1 MSSTLH
7 DRKKYVK
14 ISLGAHM
21 KKLIIDFDDV
31 ICNNEFVTCYN
42 EFFHTNKKH
51 SDFGGFY
58 VDSAIK
64 DLDTRRAFGEYV
76 VKRNFYKNATIKE
89 GAVEAVEKLSKKYS
103 VYICT
108 AYYMDYVRNL
118 CGTIL
123 EQKYTFI
130 AEHIPTF
137 DMSKIIFTNSK
148 SVVNGDIMIDD
159 NVNNLI
165 TNNACTKLLFTAEHN
180 ESIEKEELIKHNII
194 RVNGWQEI
202 LKLLEADVD

>member
-1 MSSTLH
+1 
-7 DRKKYVK
+7 
-14 ISLGAHM
+14 M

-31 ICNNEFVTCYN
+31 ICDNEFLVCYN
-42 EFFHTNKKH
+42 EFFHCNKKQ
-51 SDFGGFY
+51 SDFKGYFI
-58 VDSAIK
+58 DAEIK
-64 DLDTRRAFGEYV
+64 DLETKKAFGEYV
-76 VKRNFYKNATIKE
+76 IKRNFYKNATIKE
-89 GAVEAVEKLSKKYS
+89 GSVEAVEKLSKKYS

-123 EQKYTFI
+123 EQKYSFI

-194 RVNGWQEI
+194 RVNNWKEVLNILEI
-202 LKLLEADVD
+202 QYE

>member
-7 DRKKYVK
+7 IRKKYAK
-14 ISLGAHM
+14 IFLGAHM

-31 ICNNEFVTCYN
+31 ICDNEFVACYN

-51 SDFGGFY
+51 SDFGGFLI
-58 VDSAIK
+58 DTSIK
-64 DLDTRRAFGEYV
+64 DPDVRKAFGEYV
-76 VKRNFYKNATIKE
+76 VERNFYKNATIKLD
-89 GAVEAVEKLSKKYS
+89 AVMAIEKLSKKYS

-108 AYYMDYVRNL
+108 AYYMAYVRNS
-118 CGTIL
+118 CGKVL
-123 EQKYTFI
+123 DQKYTFI
-130 AEHIPTF
+130 AEHMPNF

-159 NVNNLI
+159 SINNLI

-180 ESIEKEELIKHNII
+180 ENIEQEELIKHNII

>member
-1 MSSTLH
+1 
-7 DRKKYVK
+7 
-14 ISLGAHM
+14 M

-31 ICNNEFVTCYN
+31 ICDNEFVTCYN

-51 SDFGGFY
+51 SDFKGYFI
-58 VDSAIK
+58 DSEIK
-64 DLDTRRAFGEYV
+64 DLETKKAFGEYV
-76 VKRNFYKNATIKE
+76 IKRNFYKNAKIKD
-89 GAVEAVEKLSKKYS
+89 GAIEAIRLLSKIYS

-123 EQKYTFI
+123 EQKYSFI
-130 AEHIPTF
+130 VEHIPTF

-148 SVVNGDIMIDD
+148 SVINGDIMIDD

-180 ESIEKEELIKHNII
+180 EKIEKDELIKYNIV
-194 RVNGWQEI
+194 RVNNWNEVLNILEI
-202 LKLLEADVD
+202 QYE

>member
-7 DRKKYVK
+7 DRKKYAK
-14 ISLGAHM
+14 ISLGEQM

-31 ICNNEFVTCYN
+31 ICDNEFVTCYN

-51 SDFGGFY
+51 SDFGGFLIDTSIK
-58 VDSAIK
+58 DSAVRK
-64 DLDTRRAFGEYV
+64 AFGEYV

-89 GAVEAVEKLSKKYS
+89 GAVEAIEKLSKKYS

-118 CGTIL
+118 CGSIL
-123 EQKYTFI
+123 DQKYTFI
-130 AEHIPTF
+130 AEHMPTF

-180 ESIEKEELIKHNII
+180 ESIEKEELIKQNII

-202 LKLLEADVD
+202 LELLEADSE